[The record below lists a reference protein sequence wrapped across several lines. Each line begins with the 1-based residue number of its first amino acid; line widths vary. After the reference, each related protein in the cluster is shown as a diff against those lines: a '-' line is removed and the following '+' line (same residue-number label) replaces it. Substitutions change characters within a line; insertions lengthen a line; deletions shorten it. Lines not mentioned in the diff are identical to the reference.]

1 MELYQILSQ
10 RLKHAEFKFP
20 EEKCLL
26 HHIDIFGFELLWAQ
40 FLLDYCVNTPTI
52 LKKMSGNYEL

>member
-40 FLLDYCVNTPTI
+40 FLLDYCVNTPMI
-52 LKKMSGNYEL
+52 LKE